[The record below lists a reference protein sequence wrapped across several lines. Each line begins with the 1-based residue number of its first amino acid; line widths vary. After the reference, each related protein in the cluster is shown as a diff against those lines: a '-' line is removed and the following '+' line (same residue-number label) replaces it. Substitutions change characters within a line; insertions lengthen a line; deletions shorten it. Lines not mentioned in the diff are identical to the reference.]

1 MKDIKTQDRL
11 IFALDVPEVEQAKSL
26 VETLDDSVHF
36 YKIGME
42 MLMTGQYFELLDWLL
57 KKDLE
62 KAYSWYLKSAEGAF
76 PKAQYS
82 LGLCLALG
90 KGCDKNITL
99 SKQWIK
105 KAHENGYTFG
115 GTF

>member
-1 MKDIKTQDRL
+1 LNSENTS
-11 IFALDVPEVEQAKSL
+11 FE
-26 VETLDDSVHF
+26 ETLDLANNNDHEAQYS
-36 YKIGME
+36 IGLAYE
-42 MLMTGQYFELLDWLL
+42 IGIGV
-57 KKDLE
+57 KKDPE

-90 KGCDKNITL
+90 KGCNKNITL

>member
-1 MKDIKTQDRL
+1 MISENAS
-11 IFALDVPEVEQAKSL
+11 FE
-26 VETLDDSVHF
+26 ETLDLAKNND
-36 YKIGME
+36 YEAQYNIGLAYE
-42 MLMTGQYFELLDWLL
+42 VGIGV
-57 KKDLE
+57 KKDPE
-62 KAYSWYLKSAEGAF
+62 QAYSWYLKSAEGNY

>member
-1 MKDIKTQDRL
+1 MSSENISFEETSDLANNNDYEAQYNIGLAYEVGIGVKKD
-11 IFALDVPEVEQAKSL
+11 PEQA
-26 VETLDDSVHF
+26 
-36 YKIGME
+36 
-42 MLMTGQYFELLDWLL
+42 YF
-57 KKDLE
+57 
-62 KAYSWYLKSAEGAF
+62 WYLKSAEGDF

-90 KGCDKNITL
+90 KGCDQNKTL

>member
-1 MKDIKTQDRL
+1 MISENAS
-11 IFALDVPEVEQAKSL
+11 FE
-26 VETLDDSVHF
+26 ETLDLANNNDHEAQ
-36 YKIGME
+36 YNIGLAYE
-42 MLMTGQYFELLDWLL
+42 IGIGVE
-57 KKDLE
+57 KDP
-62 KAYSWYLKSAEGAF
+62 KQAYSWYLKSAEGDF

-90 KGCDKNITL
+90 KGCDKNIAL